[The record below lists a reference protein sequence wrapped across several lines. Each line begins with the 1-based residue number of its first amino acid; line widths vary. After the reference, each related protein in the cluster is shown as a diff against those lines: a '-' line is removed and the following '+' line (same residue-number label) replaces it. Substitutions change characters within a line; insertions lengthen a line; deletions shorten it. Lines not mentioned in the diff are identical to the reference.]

1 MSIIGKMK
9 KIIYLVLAI
18 IQILLLLLL
27 FIHYPLPENMKDY
40 SELFN
45 NIIIAIFILFIIAII
60 CYICEHK
67 IYNKNESLLDYNLI
81 EPKFDIDFKN
91 YDILYLSTI
100 LNQKLPGKKGIILLI
115 MQLINKKILDLS
127 CYYDGNKYQYV
138 ITKRNTY
145 YTKNITKAESILID
159 YIFKN
164 SNRVNLINSVKEI
177 YSIKNKDINYIEHEL
192 YDSIEINNLI
202 KHSGIT
208 IIYKIL
214 TVLISALI
222 FFIGIIVL
230 EIFLYFNFKNSVEV
244 IITFLAISLLCIVIA
259 FICTIILKKLNYSYQ
274 YNNDACLWI
283 LRNIIFINTCL
294 IFSYLFSSPLIIQY
308 FIIIIYI
315 FTTLTIMIK
324 YNTHISLYNNDIIV
338 RNRLLSLKKYFESMN
353 YLTDKEF
360 GNIITYEECIMYGF
374 LFNITIKINKEFDI
388 LQKELFEIIKSEG
401 KLYLKL
407 FKSNI

>member
-192 YDSIEINNLI
+192 
-202 KHSGIT
+202 T
-208 IIYKIL
+208 
-214 TVLISALI
+214 
-222 FFIGIIVL
+222 
-230 EIFLYFNFKNSVEV
+230 
-244 IITFLAISLLCIVIA
+244 
-259 FICTIILKKLNYSYQ
+259 
-274 YNNDACLWI
+274 
-283 LRNIIFINTCL
+283 LR
-294 IFSYLFSSPLIIQY
+294 
-308 FIIIIYI
+308 
-315 FTTLTIMIK
+315 
-324 YNTHISLYNNDIIV
+324 
-338 RNRLLSLKKYFESMN
+338 
-353 YLTDKEF
+353 
-360 GNIITYEECIMYGF
+360 
-374 LFNITIKINKEFDI
+374 
-388 LQKELFEIIKSEG
+388 
-401 KLYLKL
+401 
-407 FKSNI
+407 

>member
-40 SELFN
+40 SELFS
-45 NIIIAIFILFIIAII
+45 NIIIAIFTLFIIAII

-244 IITFLAISLLCIVIA
+244 IITFLAI
-259 FICTIILKKLNYSYQ
+259 
-274 YNNDACLWI
+274 
-283 LRNIIFINTCL
+283 
-294 IFSYLFSSPLIIQY
+294 
-308 FIIIIYI
+308 
-315 FTTLTIMIK
+315 
-324 YNTHISLYNNDIIV
+324 
-338 RNRLLSLKKYFESMN
+338 
-353 YLTDKEF
+353 
-360 GNIITYEECIMYGF
+360 
-374 LFNITIKINKEFDI
+374 
-388 LQKELFEIIKSEG
+388 
-401 KLYLKL
+401 
-407 FKSNI
+407 